1 MSSTHRIGVA
11 QGTALYVGAVLGGG
25 VLALPAMTAREAGPA
40 SLVAWG
46 LMVALCV
53 PIAGAFASLGMRY
66 PDGGGVATYAAK
78 AFGSKASAPVGW
90 LFYFAVPVGTASA
103 AIVGGAYV
111 ADALG
116 GGYRMSLAIAAVLLL
131 GAYISNWLGLK
142 LSGGLQL
149 LLVGLLAALMLVAIV
164 IAAPDSRAE
173 NFTPFAPHGWLA
185 VGHAATL
192 LFFAFSGWEA
202 VSHLSGEFSNPRRQL
217 PIVTGLTVITVA
229 VLYLGVAG
237 TSVAVLGSDPERGAV
252 PLTLLLERGIGDSAR
267 AVTAV
272 AAALLTFATVNAYIA
287 GGSRLGAAL
296 GRDGD
301 LPGWLAKGNKA
312 GEIPKRSLVV
322 LAILTTLL
330 LTAAFIL
337 DIRLDPIMTAASACF
352 VAVYVAGLS
361 AAVKLLRGSTAGW
374 LGAIVSLIA
383 VLVVLGFFGWYLLLP
398 AGLFIGA
405 KIFQRCTANSRPGG
419 PTALPDETSTTAPA
433 DPAAPAAMTEEPAP
447 ATAAA
452 HTVAN

>member
-1 MSSTHRIGVA
+1 MSSSHRIGVA

-25 VLALPAMTAREAGPA
+25 VLALPALTAREAGPA
-40 SLVAWG
+40 SLVAWA
-46 LMVALCV
+46 LMVAFCV
-53 PIAGAFASLGMRY
+53 PIASAFASLGMRY
-66 PDGGGVATYAAK
+66 PGGGGVATFAAK
-78 AFGSKASAPVGW
+78 AFGARTSAPVGW

-103 AIVGGAYV
+103 AIVGGSYV

-116 GGYRMSLAIAAVLLL
+116 GGYRMSLAVAAALLL
-131 GAYISNWLGLK
+131 GAYVSNWLGLK

-149 LLVGLLAALMLVAIV
+149 LLVGMLAALMVVAIAV
-164 IAAPDSRAE
+164 AAPDSTAD

-217 PIVTGLTVITVA
+217 PVVTGLTIVTIA
-229 VLYLGVAG
+229 VLYLGVAI
-237 TSVAVLGSDPERGAV
+237 TSMAVLGSDPDRGAV
-252 PLTLLLERGIGDSAR
+252 PLTLLLERGLGDSAR
-267 AVTAV
+267 AVTAG

-301 LPGWLAKGNKA
+301 LPRFLGKGHRA
-312 GEIPKRSLVV
+312 GEVPKHSLVV
-322 LAILTTLL
+322 LAS
-330 LTAAFIL
+330 LTAVLLVCAAVF

-361 AAVKLLRGSTAGW
+361 AAVKLLRGSTFGR
-374 LGAIVSLIA
+374 LGAVVSLAA
-383 VLVVLGFFGWYLLLP
+383 VVVVLCFFGWYLLLP
-398 AGLFIGA
+398 VSLAVGA
-405 KIFQRCTANSRPGG
+405 KLFQRFTAGRAEPSAAG
-419 PTALPDETSTTAPA
+419 
-433 DPAAPAAMTEEPAP
+433 AAPVVEESGSASSKS
-447 ATAAA
+447 
-452 HTVAN
+452 VVG

>member
-1 MSSTHRIGVA
+1 MSSSHRIGVA

-25 VLALPAMTAREAGPA
+25 VLALPALTAREAGPA
-40 SLVAWG
+40 SLVAWA
-46 LMVALCV
+46 LMVAFCI
-53 PIAGAFASLGMRY
+53 PIAGSFAVLGMRY
-66 PDGGGVATYAAK
+66 PDGGGVATFAAK
-78 AFGSKASAPVGW
+78 AFGPRTSAPVGW

-103 AIVGGAYV
+103 AIVGGSYV

-116 GGYRMSLAIAAVLLL
+116 GGYLMSLAVAAALLFA
-131 GAYISNWLGLK
+131 AYVSNWMGLR

-149 LLVGLLAALMLVAIV
+149 LLVGMLAALMAVAIMV
-164 IAAPDSRAE
+164 AAPDSRAE
-173 NFTPFAPHGWLA
+173 NFTPFAPHGWMA

-202 VSHLSGEFSNPRRQL
+202 VSHLGGEFSNPRRQL
-217 PIVTGLTVITVA
+217 PIVTGLTIAVVA
-229 VLYLGVAG
+229 VLYLGVAT
-237 TSVAVLGSDPERGAV
+237 TSMAVLGSDPERGSV

-301 LPGWLAKGNKA
+301 LPRWLGKGNGA
-312 GEIPKRSLVV
+312 GEIPKPSLVV
-322 LAILTTLL
+322 LASLTAVL
-330 LTAAFIL
+330 LTSAAVL

-361 AAVKLLRGSTAGW
+361 AAAKLLRGSPWGR
-374 LGAIVSLIA
+374 LGAVVSLVA
-383 VLVVLGFFGWYLLLP
+383 VLVVFLFFGWYLLLP
-398 AGLFIGA
+398 VSLVIGA
-405 KIFQRCTANSRPGG
+405 KIFQRVTAGRSG
-419 PTALPDETSTTAPA
+419 PAGTGQDTADSG
-433 DPAAPAAMTEEPAP
+433 APAAEDSRTAEAP
-447 ATAAA
+447 I
-452 HTVAN
+452 VS